1 MPKAAIKALMTIIVL
16 LAAVAAAASII
27 MTRPE
32 PEKYQPAEA
41 VSAIRAIT
49 VTPQSMTLSVQS
61 EGTVAPRTVTELIPE
76 VSGRIQWRSPNL
88 VVGGYFTKG
97 ERLLSI
103 DSADYEAKAGLAR
116 ARLIRAEADLEHSAY
131 ELKRLQTL
139 VKDQLISQSSLETAI
154 RTNKIAEAAYIEAEI
169 NLSQAERNLDRTVLT
184 APFEGLVRAERI
196 NVGQFV
202 REGNSVATLYASDE
216 VEVRLPMANEQLAF
230 LELPASV
237 RGAISVDEAPPI
249 TLTATFAGQPYQW
262 QGYLARTESEI
273 DAQSRM
279 VTAVARVIQSQ
290 QLADAPPLQIGL
302 FVTAEITGRSFDGV
316 FRLPRS
322 ALRNQNQVLVV
333 DTENRLRYR
342 NVDII
347 RLEKDSFLVSAG
359 LSSGERVNI
368 SPIQTVVDGMRVS
381 VSLESLES
389 FESPE
394 SFDLKG

>member
-279 VTAVARVIQSQ
+279 VTAVARVIQ
-290 QLADAPPLQIGL
+290 
-302 FVTAEITGRSFDGV
+302 
-316 FRLPRS
+316 
-322 ALRNQNQVLVV
+322 
-333 DTENRLRYR
+333 
-342 NVDII
+342 
-347 RLEKDSFLVSAG
+347 
-359 LSSGERVNI
+359 
-368 SPIQTVVDGMRVS
+368 
-381 VSLESLES
+381 
-389 FESPE
+389 
-394 SFDLKG
+394 